1 MWYKLAQG
9 SIGGGIISSPNLQ
22 EEEVILPQIISL
34 LDQMKISLNA
44 YRKLSEQQR
53 NELLSLLQV
62 APISSDP
69 LTLEEQLESAREDD
83 PVFQSMGSTENIRG
97 EMLIRG
103 IPQYNVGK
111 GADMFQDLPSNI
123 TTN

>member
-9 SIGGGIISSPNLQ
+9 SIGGGIISSPDLQ
-22 EEEVILPQIISL
+22 EDVLLPQIKSL
-34 LDQMKISLNA
+34 LDQMKISLDV